1 MNEIEINTLINLTQQ
16 IKESITDDKQRVEI
30 LNETNSILQAIL
42 QEKRNANSNTNN
54 FLNYI
59 QQSNQNNIGI
69 AILNNNGQ
77 FILTDQLTRNILE
90 LNILKLESV
99 NIFSLI
105 SKVSLNK
112 LGEQFK
118 DCCLLQNGN
127 LKQTFQFT
135 IYSKRNKQKSIQ
147 YLKQIAKDK
156 EKRKQKKSTSKNAEH
171 IQQELILMAKYLKSL
186 QITIQKTNL
195 ELHDDF
201 IESLKDSNDIL
212 LHNLTSLIPNKLNQV
227 AVCEIFELDQ
237 HINYNVEDLLS
248 DPYIKKNEVKWIKL
262 VKKLSSQYQTYEDYI
277 V

>member
-16 IKESITDDKQRVEI
+16 IKESVTDDKQRVKI
-30 LNETNSILQAIL
+30 LNETNSILQVIL

-77 FILTDQLTRNILE
+77 FILTDQLTRSILE
-90 LNILKLESV
+90 LNILKLEAI
-99 NIFSLI
+99 NFFSLI

-127 LKQTFQFT
+127 VKQTFQFT

-156 EKRKQKKSTSKNAEH
+156 EKRKQKKSTTKNAEH

-201 IESLKDSNDIL
+201 IESFKDSNDIL
-212 LHNLTSLIPNKLNQV
+212 LHNLSSLIPNKFNQV

-237 HINYNVEDLLS
+237 HLNFNVEDLLS

-262 VKKLSSQYQTYEDYI
+262 VKKLSCQYQTYEDYI
-277 V
+277 I